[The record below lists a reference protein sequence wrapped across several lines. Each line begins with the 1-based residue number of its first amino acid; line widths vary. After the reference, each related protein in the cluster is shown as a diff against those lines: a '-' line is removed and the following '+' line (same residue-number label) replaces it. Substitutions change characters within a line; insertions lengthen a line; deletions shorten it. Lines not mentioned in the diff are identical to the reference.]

1 MKKYLP
7 DLKQFWISD
16 YKKINICVC
25 QSTRSSCLL
34 CLFSL
39 FSWPIC
45 LPVFFSYLNSYLFYF
60 LFFFCLICLSLSLFA
75 PRTNWAVLRFL
86 PLTAGEQCRFYHSGG
101 NRWGRTPGENLETSD
116 LCQFHFLCSFSL
128 NVPFCKYRIKHLWMY
143 SST

>member
-45 LPVFFSYLNSYLFYF
+45 LPVFSLILTHIFFIFYF
-60 LFFFCLICLSLSLFA
+60 FSVWSVYLSLYLLPELTGLSYVFAFNSRWTMPILSFRWKSMGPYTRWEPRNIRFVSVSLS
-75 PRTNWAVLRFL
+75 VLFL
-86 PLTAGEQCRFYHSGG
+86 IE
-101 NRWGRTPGENLETSD
+101 
-116 LCQFHFLCSFSL
+116 CSFL
-128 NVPFCKYRIKHLWMY
+128 
-143 SST
+143 